1 MLTRLREIV
10 EKVASAP
17 RLNEALNILVTD
29 ICLAMDTEVCSVY
42 LADHDRRCYYL
53 MATRGLK
60 KPRGRT
66 VALAFDEGIVGL
78 VGRLAEPINLAD
90 AQKHP
95 SFKYIP
101 SVKEERF
108 RAFLGVPI
116 IQRRQLLGVLVV
128 QQRELRQYDESE
140 ESFLVTLATQMA
152 AILSQSQVTA
162 LFGQYRQTR
171 IRALPA
177 APGVAIATGW
187 QDATMPLM
195 EQVYEASTLDTS
207 LERERLTGALEEAAN
222 EFRRYSKRFAA
233 GAQKETAAIFDL
245 YSHLLSDARLRREL
259 FAEVDK
265 GAVAEWAVKKII
277 EKFAEQFAALTDN
290 YLKERAGDLRTLGQR
305 LLFHLDDSVQGPN
318 AWPER
323 FILVADEL
331 SATTLAEL
339 PQDRL
344 AGVVVR
350 DGAANSHAAI
360 MVRALGIPTVM
371 GADIQPSVLHRRT
384 LVVDGYRGELL
395 VDPEPV
401 LIQEYQRLISEE
413 IELSRLAEDD
423 VNLPAQLKS
432 GERVKVMLN
441 AGLSPEHEEKLGS
454 RIDGIG
460 LYRTEIPFM
469 LQSGFPSEEEQVAQ
483 YQGMLQMFNDK
494 PVTLRTLD
502 VGADKQL
509 PYMPISEE
517 NPCLGWRG
525 IRITLD
531 QPEIFLIQVRAML
544 RANAATGNLSIL
556 LPMVTSIDEVDEAR
570 RLIERAGRE
579 VEEMIGYAIPKP
591 RIGIMLEV
599 PSMVF
604 MLPHLANRI
613 DFISVG
619 TNDLTQYILAVD
631 RNNTR
636 VASIYDSLHPAML
649 RALSMI
655 AQEAEKHGLDLRLCG
670 EMAGD
675 PMCVAILIGLGYRH
689 LSMNGRSVARVKYLL
704 RHIDF
709 EDAQTLARR
718 SLEAQMATEVRH
730 QVAAFYGAP
739 RDGGIDSRRVVTT
752 GAGKES
758 DCGFTAQT
766 TRLQDERQC
775 VYISFNGNRHLA
787 FNPCAIIRT
796 FGASATRRRA
806 YQSLSLQRN
815 NKKLW

>member
-17 RLNEALNILVTD
+17 RLNEALDILVTD
-29 ICLAMDTEVCSVY
+29 VCHAMETEVCSVY
-42 LADHDRRCYYL
+42 LADNDRRCFYL

-66 VALAFDEGIVGL
+66 ITLAFDEGIVGL

-95 SFKYIP
+95 SYKYIP

-128 QQRELRQYDESE
+128 QQRELRQFDESE

-152 AILSQSQVTA
+152 AILSQSQLTA

-177 APGVAIATGW
+177 SPGVAIAEGW
-187 QDATMPLM
+187 MDATLPLM
-195 EQVYEASTLDTS
+195 EQVYEASSLDTA

-222 EFRRYSKRFAA
+222 EFRRYSKRYAA

-245 YSHLLSDARLRREL
+245 YSHLLSDASLRREL

-265 GAVAEWAVKKII
+265 GSVAEWSVKKII
-277 EKFAEQFAALTDN
+277 EKFAEQFAALSDG

-305 LLFHLDDSVQGPN
+305 LLFHLDDTTQGAN
-318 AWPER
+318 GWPER
-323 FILVADEL
+323 FVLVADEL
-331 SATTLAEL
+331 SAATLAEV

-371 GADIQPSVLHRRT
+371 GADIQPAILHGRT

-395 VDPEPV
+395 VDPEPILV
-401 LIQEYQRLISEE
+401 QEYQRLISEE
-413 IELSRLAEDD
+413 NELSRLAEGD
-423 VNLPAQLKS
+423 VERPAELKS

-441 AGLSPEHEEKLGS
+441 AGLSPEHEQKLGR

-556 LPMVTSIDEVDEAR
+556 LPMITNLEEVDEAR
-570 RLIERAGRE
+570 RLIDRAGRE

-599 PSMVF
+599 PSMIF
-604 MLPHLANRI
+604 MLPNLVNRV

-619 TNDLTQYILAVD
+619 TNDLTQYVLAVD

-636 VASIYDSLHPAML
+636 VASMYDSLHPGMI
-649 RALSMI
+649 RVLSMI
-655 AQEAEKHGLDLRLCG
+655 VQEADRYGIDLRLCG

-675 PMCVAILIGLGYRH
+675 PMCVTILVGLGFRH

-704 RHIDF
+704 RNIDL
-709 EDAQTLARR
+709 EDAETLARR
-718 SLEAQMATEVRH
+718 SLDAQMATEVRH
-730 QVAAFYGAP
+730 QVAAFMERRGL
-739 RDGGIDSRRVVTT
+739 GG
-752 GAGKES
+752 
-758 DCGFTAQT
+758 
-766 TRLQDERQC
+766 L
-775 VYISFNGNRHLA
+775 
-787 FNPCAIIRT
+787 IR
-796 FGASATRRRA
+796 GG
-806 YQSLSLQRN
+806 L
-815 NKKLW
+815 

>member
-17 RLNEALNILVTD
+17 RLNEALDILVTD
-29 ICLAMDTEVCSVY
+29 ICAAMETEVCSVY

-60 KPRGRT
+60 KPRGRI
-66 VALAFDEGIVGL
+66 VALAFDEGLVGL

-101 SVKEERF
+101 AVKEGRF

-128 QQRELRQYDESE
+128 QQRELRQFDESE
-140 ESFLVTLATQMA
+140 ESFLVTLATQIA
-152 AILSQSQVTA
+152 GILSQTQLNA

-177 APGVAIATGW
+177 SSGVAIAEGW
-187 QDATMPLM
+187 MDVSLPLM
-195 EQVYEASTLDTS
+195 EQVYEASTLDTAS
-207 LERERLTGALEEAAN
+207 ERERLTGALEEAAN
-222 EFRRYSKRFAA
+222 EFRRYSKRYSA

-277 EKFAEQFAALTDN
+277 EKFAEQFAALSDG

-305 LLFHLDDSVQGPN
+305 LLFHLDDSIQGPN
-318 AWPER
+318 TWPER
-323 FILVADEL
+323 IVLVADEL
-331 SATTLAEL
+331 SATTLAEV

-371 GADIQPSVLHRRT
+371 GADIQPSLLHGHT
-384 LVVDGYRGELL
+384 LIVDGYRGELL

-401 LIQEYQRLISEE
+401 LLQEYQRLISEE
-413 IELSRLAEDD
+413 NELSRLAEDD
-423 VNLPAQLKS
+423 LERASELKS

-441 AGLSPEHEEKLGS
+441 AGLSPEHEEKLGNFV
-454 RIDGIG
+454 DGIG

-494 PVTLRTLD
+494 SVTLRTLD
-502 VGADKQL
+502 IGADKQL

-531 QPEIFLIQVRAML
+531 QPEIFLVQVRAML

-556 LPMVTSIDEVDEAR
+556 LPMVTSLDEVDEAR
-570 RLIERAGRE
+570 RLIDRASRE
-579 VEEMIGYAIPKP
+579 VEEMIGYAIPRP
-591 RIGIMLEV
+591 RLGVMLEV

-604 MLPHLANRI
+604 MLPQLANRV

-636 VASIYDSLHPAML
+636 VASMYDSLHPGVL
-649 RALSMI
+649 RALAMI
-655 AQEAEKHGLDLRLCG
+655 ARDAERFGIDLRLCG

-675 PMCVAILIGLGYRH
+675 PMCVTILIGMGYRH

-704 RHIDF
+704 RRIDIN
-709 EDAQTLARR
+709 EAQELSQR
-718 SLEAQMATEVRH
+718 SLEAQMTAEVRH
-730 QVAAFYGAP
+730 QVAAFMERRGL
-739 RDGGIDSRRVVTT
+739 GG
-752 GAGKES
+752 
-758 DCGFTAQT
+758 
-766 TRLQDERQC
+766 L
-775 VYISFNGNRHLA
+775 
-787 FNPCAIIRT
+787 IR
-796 FGASATRRRA
+796 GGR
-806 YQSLSLQRN
+806 
-815 NKKLW
+815 